1 MANSNLIGQKK
12 VAVVKKVAVPNGTGL
27 CFPRGGV
34 GLLPMK
40 QLLDFFFGKS
50 FTKEGDAC

>member
-1 MANSNLIGQKK
+1 MAYSNLIGQKK